1 MMRLARP
8 RLDGAIRRSLTAA
21 TLVGAM
27 ACGGGNAVTAP
38 RPAGAAPIREAS
50 GIAVENGWLCVVDD
64 SVPNAYFRIR
74 MPPGAGPLLD
84 LNSLHPE
91 AVRLPLGIWVD
102 LESIGRLAD
111 GRMVVLSERLRG
123 LADDQGLVVEYD
135 YPLTEYGR
143 RGLEGLAVR
152 ALPDGSSR
160 VAVLWEGGYP
170 DLGSLNPQLE
180 TRTGGRPLSPIVF
193 IHDIAPGARPGRV
206 RWSEGVGYA
215 LLQVPILEGEEPEA
229 QRFRA
234 PDLVWYRLGGDGG
247 EPEWGFLVLM
257 SSQNRVEHPEY
268 AHHWLQRFRV
278 DGTPVGEPLDLA
290 DFVPPHLA
298 HANWEG
304 LCWYEEGKELLLV
317 HEAHG
322 KMKAHAFL
330 LELPREWQYQPAT
343 SEIPG
348 TSKP

>member
-1 MMRLARP
+1 MSSSKATISATARRGLA
-8 RLDGAIRRSLTAA
+8 AA
-21 TLVGAM
+21 LL
-27 ACGGGNAVTAP
+27 
-38 RPAGAAPIREAS
+38 AGAVACSGSRGVPASEPAPVAPIREAS
-50 GIAVENGWLCVVDD
+50 GVAMEDGWLCVVDD

-123 LADDQGLVVEYD
+123 LADTQGLVVEYD

-152 ALPDGSSR
+152 ALPDGTSR

-180 TRTGGRPLSPIVF
+180 LRTGGRPLSPIVF

-206 RWSEGVGYA
+206 RWGEGIA
-215 LLQVPILEGEEPEA
+215 HAMLEVPVLEGEEPEV

-234 PDLVWYRLGGDGG
+234 PDLVWYRFPDREGD
-247 EPEWGFLVLM
+247 EQWGFLVLI
-257 SSQNRVEHPEY
+257 SSQNRVEPPEY
-268 AHHWLQRFRV
+268 LHHWLQRFRA
-278 DGTPVGEPLDLA
+278 DGTAVGEPLDLA
-290 DFVPPHLA
+290 EYVPPKLA
-298 HANWEG
+298 RANWEG
-304 LCWYEEGKELLLV
+304 LCWYKEGEELLLV
-317 HEAHG
+317 HEAQG
-322 KMKAHAFL
+322 DLKAHAFRL
-330 LELPREWQYQPAT
+330 RLPAEWQYQAQG
-343 SEIPG
+343 SEKPG
-348 TSKP
+348 TSSR

>member
-1 MMRLARP
+1 MAHSKATVPGVARGALA
-8 RLDGAIRRSLTAA
+8 AA
-21 TLVGAM
+21 LLAAM
-27 ACGGGNAVTAP
+27 AAGCSGSPGVAP
-38 RPAGAAPIREAS
+38 PVGPIREAS
-50 GIAVENGWLCVVDD
+50 GVALEDGWLCVVDD
-64 SVPNAYFRIR
+64 SVPNAYFRLRI
-74 MPPGAGPLLD
+74 PPGAGPLLD

-152 ALPDGSSR
+152 ALPGRVSR

-170 DLGSLNPQLE
+170 DLGSLNPELE
-180 TRTGGRPLSPIVF
+180 AREGGRPLSPIVF

-206 RWSEGVGYA
+206 RWEEGVWHA
-215 LLQVPILEGEEPEA
+215 RLQVPILEGEEPEV

-234 PDLVWYRLGGDGG
+234 PDLVWYRFPDGEG
-247 EPEWGFLVLM
+247 EEQWGFLVLI
-257 SSQNRVEHPEY
+257 SSQNRVRPLKY
-268 AHHWLQRFRV
+268 LHHWLLRFRA
-278 DGTPVGEPLDLA
+278 DGTAVGEPLDLS
-290 DFVPPHLA
+290 DYVPPALA
-298 HANWEG
+298 GANWEG
-304 LCWYEEGKELLLV
+304 LCWYEEGKQLMLV

-322 KMKAHAFL
+322 DLRAHAFR
-330 LELPREWQYQPAT
+330 LELPPEWRYEPRG
-343 SEIPG
+343 SEKPG
-348 TSKP
+348 TPSR

>member
-1 MMRLARP
+1 MSRSKATVPNAAR
-8 RLDGAIRRSLTAA
+8 RGLTAA
-21 TLVGAM
+21 LLAGAV
-27 ACGGGNAVTAP
+27 ACSGSRGVPAP
-38 RPAGAAPIREAS
+38 EPSPAAPIREAS
-50 GIAVENGWLCVVDD
+50 GVAMEDGWICVVDD

-123 LADDQGLVVEYD
+123 LADDKGLVVEYD

-180 TRTGGRPLSPIVF
+180 RQTGGRPLSPIVF

-206 RWSEGVGYA
+206 RWNEGVGHA
-215 LLQVPILEGEEPEA
+215 FLQVPILEGKEPEV

-234 PDLVWYRLGGDGG
+234 PDLVWYRFPEGTG
-247 EPEWGFLVLM
+247 EEQWGFLVLI
-257 SSQNRVEHPEY
+257 SSQNRVKPPEY
-268 AHHWLQRFRV
+268 LHHWLQRFRV
-278 DGTPVGEPLDLA
+278 DGTPVGEPLHLA
-290 DFVPPHLA
+290 DFVPPELA
-298 HANWEG
+298 RANWEG
-304 LCWYEEGKELLLV
+304 LCWYREGKQLLLV

-322 KMKAHAFL
+322 KTKAHAFRL
-330 LELPREWQYQPAT
+330 ALPQGWRYQPRS

-348 TSKP
+348 TSSR